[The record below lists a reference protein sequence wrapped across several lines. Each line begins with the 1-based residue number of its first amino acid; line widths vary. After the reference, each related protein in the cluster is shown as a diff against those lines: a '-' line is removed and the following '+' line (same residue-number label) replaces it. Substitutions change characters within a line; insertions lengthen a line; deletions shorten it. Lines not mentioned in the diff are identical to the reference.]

1 MAHLGRTIFGLA
13 APGITLGGAPD
24 GRAAAL
30 VLTHD
35 VDSADALER
44 AGELA
49 AIERDR
55 DVSATYFVTAQ
66 ATAAPGAP
74 AVLDAASADRLQELE
89 GLGADL
95 QSGGI
100 AFGDRPDLPV
110 GSGTEALPGY
120 VPTLESGGAS
130 QFGEARV
137 SRHVLDA
144 VVSGLEPIAFRAPS
158 VSAPPALDGVLAGT
172 GYSVDASVRA
182 DVVAGG
188 LPYRLAAGDDASAE
202 QPVLRLPLRFDDRTG
217 LTPDRRGADL
227 DAILQSSV
235 ATGAPAVVRISPLHG
250 SAATYALESLLARA
264 PQDVWIGSVADFAAF
279 WSARSSLSLDVEET
293 ATGWR
298 VRLSGEGPVPAQTL
312 VLPFRAERA
321 SVAGETAALPLAG
334 DGQRI
339 AVPAFT
345 DEVEVEIVPAR
356 EVEHEEAAPLADTA
370 PADSGAVVSSN
381 GIGPAAGA
389 EPAPTTGPEAGRISR

>member
-1 MAHLGRTIFGLA
+1 M
-13 APGITLGGAPD
+13 
-24 GRAAAL
+24 
-30 VLTHD
+30 
-35 VDSADALER
+35 
-44 AGELA
+44 
-49 AIERDR
+49 
-55 DVSATYFVTAQ
+55 
-66 ATAAPGAP
+66 
-74 AVLDAASADRLQELE
+74 
-89 GLGADL
+89 
-95 QSGGI
+95 
-100 AFGDRPDLPV
+100 
-110 GSGTEALPGY
+110 
-120 VPTLESGGAS
+120 
-130 QFGEARV
+130 
-137 SRHVLDA
+137 LDA

-217 LTPDRRGADL
+217 LTPDRRGAEL

-264 PQDVWIGSVADFAAF
+264 PQDVWIGSVVDFAAF

-321 SVAGETAALPLAG
+321 NVAGETTALPLAG

-356 EVEHEEAAPLADTA
+356 EAEHGAEPPP
-370 PADSGAVVSSN
+370 PARGRRAGGLRRGRLQQRV
-381 GIGPAAGA
+381 GPAAGA
-389 EPAPTTGPEAGRISR
+389 EPAPHDGPRGRPDQSMSFDLPVEMSAAIAVKIVFSWPESGL

>member
-1 MAHLGRTIFGLA
+1 MAHIGRTIFGLA

-35 VDSADALER
+35 VDTAEALAR
-44 AGELA
+44 AGDLA

-55 DVSATYFVTAQ
+55 DVSATYFVAAQ
-66 ATAAPGAP
+66 ATSAPGAP

-100 AFGDRPDLPV
+100 AFGERPDLPV
-110 GSGTEALPGY
+110 GSGSEALPGY
-120 VPTLESGGAS
+120 VPTLASGGAS

-144 VVSGLEPIAFRAPS
+144 VVSGLDPIAFRAPA
-158 VSAPPALDGVLAGT
+158 VVAPPDLDGVLAGT
-172 GYSVDASVRA
+172 GYGVDASVRA

-188 LPYRLAAGDDASAE
+188 LPYRLATGDDASAE

-217 LTPDRRGADL
+217 LTPDRRGAEL
-227 DAILQSSV
+227 DAILQSAVS
-235 ATGAPAVVRISPLHG
+235 TGAPAVVRISPLHG

-279 WSARSSLSLDVEET
+279 WSARAALALDVERT

-298 VRLSGEGPVPAQTL
+298 ARLSGEGQVPGQTL

-321 SVAGETAALPLAG
+321 SIAGETAGLPLAG

-345 DEVEVEIVPAR
+345 DEVEIEIVPAR
-356 EVEHEEAAPLADTA
+356 EEEPEEPAAPAADGIA
-370 PADSGAVVSSN
+370 PTDSGAVASN
-381 GIGPAAGA
+381 G
-389 EPAPTTGPEAGRISR
+389 